1 MESISEVR
9 SSEGKGSSNY
19 EFFEKFQIKPVGN
32 GEIMLNKFHRDQMN
46 GSLFKIGRT
55 KFRGPVHRGDGGEL
69 FTFFKNSKKHL

>member
-46 GSLFKIGRT
+46 GSLFKIGGT
-55 KFRGPVHRGDGGEL
+55 NYVGF
-69 FTFFKNSKKHL
+69 SKTNCKIQERVKPPNFV